1 MLFEEPAPLLLGEKW
16 DKEIKKGR
24 LLICGVMNGSV
35 AVIAKKASGISTP
48 PPQGLKSHASVRVP
62 LGLI

>member
-48 PPQGLKSHASVRVP
+48 PPPGPQEPH
-62 LGLI
+62 